1 MEINTEQLW
10 TLIKGYGLS
19 LLGALAILIVG
30 CWIAKWIRGGIHRSL
45 EKGKMDVSLAGFL
58 SNLAYFGLMAF
69 FVIAALNRVGVST
82 GSFVAVVGAA
92 GLAIALSLQGSLS
105 NFASGVML
113 MIFRPFTVGH
123 YIEGGG
129 VTGSVQKVEIFTTTL
144 LTPDNKEV
152 IVPNSAIISSSI
164 TNYSSTGQRRVD
176 MVFGVG
182 YSDDLKKV
190 RQVIEEVLATEDRIL
205 NEPATQVAV
214 SNLGES
220 SVDFV
225 VRPWVNTPDYWDVMF
240 NITEKMKLRFDEEGI
255 SIPFP
260 QQDVHLI
267 SAPSEN

>member
-1 MEINTEQLW
+1 MDTNSRVNRSVLCKTIDVVLRRPEAGIAENNTKPCL
-10 TLIKGYGLS
+10 
-19 LLGALAILIVG
+19 
-30 CWIAKWIRGGIHRSL
+30 RS
-45 EKGKMDVSLAGFL
+45 MMS
-58 SNLAYFGLMAF
+58 SNCCCIFGLMPRSSRL
-69 FVIAALNRVGVST
+69 LNWTLAGSNCKSTRSPVGVPWLASE
-82 GSFVAVVGAA
+82 AA
-92 GLAIALSLQGSLS
+92 W
-105 NFASGVML
+105 
-113 MIFRPFTVGH
+113 
-123 YIEGGG
+123 G